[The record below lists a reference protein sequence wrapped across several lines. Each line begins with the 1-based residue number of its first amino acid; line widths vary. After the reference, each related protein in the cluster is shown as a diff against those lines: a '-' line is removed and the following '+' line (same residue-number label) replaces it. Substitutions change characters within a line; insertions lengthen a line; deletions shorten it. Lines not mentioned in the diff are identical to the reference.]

1 MLDKNKV
8 KQWYLWG
15 IWTKVMVANAVKKNK
30 LTVEDYKDIV
40 GEEYEESD
48 YL

>member
-8 KQWYLWG
+8 KQWYSWG
-15 IWTKVMVANAVKKNK
+15 IWTKEMVANAVKKNA

-40 GEEYEESD
+40 GEEYEESN